1 MFYFLNSI
9 GPDHGLDLPNDLGL
23 IAVDGVIGRIFRQ
36 EPDLLA
42 VFAEA
47 LDRCGVSEQRNDD
60 LTVVRRRLGTDDDS
74 VPVEDSRADHGI
86 TADAQREAA
95 RFSVPR
101 QIAFNI
107 FNCQNR

>member
-1 MFYFLNSI
+1 M
-9 GPDHGLDLPNDLGL
+9 
-23 IAVDGVIGRIFRQ
+23 
-36 EPDLLA
+36 LA

-60 LTVVRRRLGTDDDS
+60 LTVVRRRLGADDDS
-74 VPVEDSRADHGI
+74 VSVEDSRADHGI

-95 RFSVPR
+95 RFAIPW